1 MLRAGEATTFSSS
14 MRYIIIFVLQQQDYC
29 GTEDR
34 YSKLKNV
41 NVFNLVLFYVY
52 SYPTF
57 VLVLHFSICYVCPCS
72 KFVLFLHLSLSSIKS
87 MFYVCPCPTFV
98 HVLRLSLSYICPC
111 PMFVLVF
118 S

>member
-1 MLRAGEATTFSSS
+1 MLGAGEATTFSSS
-14 MRYIIIFVLQQQDYC
+14 MRYIIIFVLQQQDYCGTEDRYIIIFVLQQQDYC

-57 VLVLHFSICYVCPCS
+57 VLSHVCT
-72 KFVLFLHLSLSSIKS
+72 
-87 MFYVCPCPTFV
+87 CPTFF
-98 HVLRLSLSYICPC
+98 LLLCLSL
-111 PMFVLVF
+111 F
-118 S
+118 